1 MASNFLCPF
10 EPGTSKPL
18 GIQKFKL
25 DGSGKTIQDKLSPDP
40 IDGHNKSK
48 EKSTK
53 QKMLKPIVKNQKKYN
68 LGSNNYMSDVS
79 EAAEFLLKRDYP
91 RIAEITESHAGHSG
105 QIFVPQ
111 SWLSKVPTVVS
122 TMDFEKKQ
130 EQYVESLPVPVDV
143 EKGWI
148 EDGRKLQGER
158 PEKELYEEL
167 SEYFRKREL
176 EEVVV
181 LHGSELLVLDLE
193 KRKENDKWEK
203 DFISKVQTRQ
213 T

>member
-40 IDGHNKSK
+40 IDGHKKSK

-53 QKMLKPIVKNQKKYN
+53 QKILKPIVKNQKKYN

-91 RIAEITESHAGHSG
+91 RIAKITENHDGHSG
-105 QIFVPQ
+105 QMFVPQ
-111 SWLSKVPTVVS
+111 SWLSKVPTVVN
-122 TMDFEKKQ
+122 TKDFGKKK
-130 EQYVESLPVPVDV
+130 EQYVEKD
-143 EKGWI
+143 WI
-148 EDGRKLQGER
+148 EDNRKLQGEL

-167 SEYFRKREL
+167 REYFRKRKS

-203 DFISKVQTRQ
+203 DFISKCKPGKHKGSSE
-213 T
+213 